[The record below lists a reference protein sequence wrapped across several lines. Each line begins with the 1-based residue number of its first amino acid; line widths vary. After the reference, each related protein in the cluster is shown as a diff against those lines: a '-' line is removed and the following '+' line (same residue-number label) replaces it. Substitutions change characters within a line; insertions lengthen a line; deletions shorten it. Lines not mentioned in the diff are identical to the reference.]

1 MDEVQNKLTPMK
13 KIIITFVLILPLIIF
28 NKNIISQLIIFVI
41 PKLTDRNISIESI
54 DINYLKKQIIL
65 NSVEI
70 KSTNKI
76 YYENIFEVEKIKIK
90 YNFTSL
96 FSDIIIID
104 HLILYNSK
112 IFLDIDIKIDNNN
125 KVIVNDS
132 LQEVKKQEES
142 YKPKI
147 YPIKKKDINFLILKF
162 QTYGSQGFIKSS
174 NKSNEIKINLSN
186 MSFNRIGN
194 KENFQ
199 HYKDVFRIILGD
211 IFLKIPDINLQKLI
225 KKTYKF

>member
-1 MDEVQNKLTPMK
+1 MK
-13 KIIITFVLILPLIIF
+13 KIIITFVIILPIIIF

-125 KVIVNDS
+125 KVIVDDS
-132 LQEVKKQEES
+132 LQEVKKQEKN

-147 YPIKKKDINFLILKF
+147 
-162 QTYGSQGFIKSS
+162 
-174 NKSNEIKINLSN
+174 
-186 MSFNRIGN
+186 
-194 KENFQ
+194 
-199 HYKDVFRIILGD
+199 
-211 IFLKIPDINLQKLI
+211 
-225 KKTYKF
+225 

>member
-1 MDEVQNKLTPMK
+1 MK
-13 KIIITFVLILPLIIF
+13 KIIVTFFIILSLVIF
-28 NKNIISQLIIFVI
+28 NKTIISQLIIFVI
-41 PKLTDRNISIESI
+41 PKLTDRNISIKNI
-54 DINYLKKQIIL
+54 DINYLKKKIIL
-65 NSVEI
+65 KSVEVE
-70 KSTNKI
+70 STNKI
-76 YYENIFEVEKIKIK
+76 YYKNIFEAEKIEIEYDFK
-90 YNFTSL
+90 SL
-96 FSDIIIID
+96 FSDMIIIE

-142 YKPKI
+142 YKPEI

-162 QTYGSQGFIKSS
+162 QTYDSQGFIKSS

>member
-1 MDEVQNKLTPMK
+1 MK
-13 KIIITFVLILPLIIF
+13 KIIITFVIILPLIIF

-41 PKLTDRNISIESI
+41 PKLTDRNISIETI

-65 NSVEI
+65 NSVEVE
-70 KSTNKI
+70 STNKI

-90 YNFTSL
+90 FNFTSL
-96 FSDIIIID
+96 FSDMIIID

-211 IFLKIPDINLQKLI
+211 IFLKIPDINLKNLI

>member
-1 MDEVQNKLTPMK
+1 MK
-13 KIIITFVLILPLIIF
+13 KIIITFVIILPLIIF
-28 NKNIISQLIIFVI
+28 NKNIISKLIILAI
-41 PKLTDRNISIESI
+41 PKLTDRNISIETI

-65 NSVEI
+65 NSVEV

-76 YYENIFEVEKIKIK
+76 YYENILEVEKIKIK
-90 YNFTSL
+90 LNLKSL
-96 FSDIIIID
+96 FSDMIIID
-104 HLILYNSK
+104 HLIFYNSK
-112 IFLDIDIKIDNNN
+112 IFLDINIDINIDD
-125 KVIVNDS
+125 KVIVDDS

-162 QTYGSQGFIKSS
+162 QTYDSQGFIKSS

-211 IFLKIPDINLQKLI
+211 IFLKIPDIDLQKLI

>member
-1 MDEVQNKLTPMK
+1 MK
-13 KIIITFVLILPLIIF
+13 KIIITFVIILSLIIF
-28 NKNIISQLIIFVI
+28 NKNIISQLIIFAI
-41 PKLTDRNISIESI
+41 PKLTDRNISIETI

-65 NSVEI
+65 NSVEVE
-70 KSTNKI
+70 STNKI

-90 YNFTSL
+90 YNLTSL
-96 FSDIIIID
+96 FSDMIIIE

-132 LQEVKKQEES
+132 LQEVKKQEDS

-162 QTYGSQGFIKSS
+162 QTYDSQGLIKSS

-186 MSFNRIGN
+186 MSFNKIGN
-194 KENFQ
+194 KNALQ
-199 HYKDVFRIILGD
+199 HYKDVFKIILGD
-211 IFLKIPDINLQKLI
+211 FFLKIPDINLKKLI

>member
-1 MDEVQNKLTPMK
+1 MK
-13 KIIITFVLILPLIIF
+13 KIIITFVIILPLIIF

-41 PKLTDRNISIESI
+41 PKLTDRNVSIETI

-65 NSVEI
+65 NSVEV

-125 KVIVNDS
+125 KVIVDDS
-132 LQEVKKQEES
+132 LQEVKKQEKN

-174 NKSNEIKINLSN
+174 NKSNEVKINLSN
-186 MSFNRIGN
+186 MSFNRIRN
-194 KENFQ
+194 KKNFQ

-211 IFLKIPDINLQKLI
+211 FFLKIPDINLQKLI

>member
-1 MDEVQNKLTPMK
+1 MK
-13 KIIITFVLILPLIIF
+13 KIIIIFVLILPLIIF

-41 PKLTDRNISIESI
+41 PKLTDRNISIETI

-65 NSVEI
+65 NSVEV

-96 FSDIIIID
+96 FSDTIIIN
-104 HLILYNSK
+104 HLIFYNSK
-112 IFLDIDIKIDNNN
+112 IFLDIDIKIDNNNDN

-162 QTYGSQGFIKSS
+162 QTYDSQGFIKSS